1 MKKKRG
7 SEKSWGHP
15 DQDTNTT
22 LHHRGDDRLVFQT
35 IISFLATRGNSGFF
49 SPIVL
54 VLIGQIVMIWFK
66 YVVRV
71 YSSSCSCSP
80 VDVEKD
86 KSQRLKT
93 DLWHSVKTLWI
104 CWLQTFQQFNLQEE
118 QGAEEGDGGRGRSQH
133 LRGDGGGEG
142 GEGDAGE
149 RERVYYWLP
158 TLPCHWV
165 NGVLPLPI
173 APVPSEP
180 WPLHRERSLT
190 LRSASSGA
198 SFPPRLQDGLSA
210 GVWRLTSC
218 LYAAAAAVTLCVVFH
233 LWKQHKDSD

>member
-93 DLWHSVKTLWI
+93 DLWHSVKTLRI

-118 QGAEEGDGGRGRSQH
+118 QGAEERDGGRGRGRSQH
-133 LRGDGGGEG
+133 LRG
-142 GEGDAGE
+142 GEGDGGE
-149 RERVYYWLP
+149 RERECITGYRLSLVTELMGFC
-158 TLPCHWV
+158 LF
-165 NGVLPLPI
+165 
-173 APVPSEP
+173 PS
-180 WPLHRERSLT
+180 
-190 LRSASSGA
+190 
-198 SFPPRLQDGLSA
+198 PRCLLNRGL
-210 GVWRLTSC
+210 C
-218 LYAAAAAVTLCVVFH
+218 IE
-233 LWKQHKDSD
+233 KDH

>member
-1 MKKKRG
+1 MAQCK
-7 SEKSWGHP
+7 
-15 DQDTNTT
+15 NTVDLLT
-22 LHHRGDDRLVFQT
+22 AD
-35 IISFLATRGNSGFF
+35 ISTVQPPGGTGCR
-49 SPIVL
+49 
-54 VLIGQIVMIWFK
+54 
-66 YVVRV
+66 
-71 YSSSCSCSP
+71 
-80 VDVEKD
+80 
-86 KSQRLKT
+86 
-93 DLWHSVKTLWI
+93 
-104 CWLQTFQQFNLQEE
+104 
-118 QGAEEGDGGRGRSQH
+118 GGRRRQREEPTPERRRGR
-133 LRGDGGGEG
+133 RGRRRR
-142 GEGDAGE
+142 E

-198 SFPPRLQDGLSA
+198 SFPPCLQDGLSA